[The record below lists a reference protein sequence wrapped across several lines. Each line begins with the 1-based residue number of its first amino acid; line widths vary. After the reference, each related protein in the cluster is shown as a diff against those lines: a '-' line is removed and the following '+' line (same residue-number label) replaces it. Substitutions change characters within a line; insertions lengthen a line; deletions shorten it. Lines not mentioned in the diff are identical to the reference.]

1 MRVTNYSHV
10 IRSTLEI
17 ATVPSCLL
25 GISLRRW
32 KGRILLGRVLCCF
45 LRRLRRSRRSLS
57 REVVSRVLKYTE

>member
-25 GISLRRW
+25 EITLRRW
-32 KGRILLGRVLCCF
+32 KGRILLSRFLCCF
-45 LRRLRRSRRSLS
+45 LRRSRPLRRSLS
-57 REVVSRVLKYTE
+57 REVVSRVLKYTG

>member
-25 GISLRRW
+25 EIGLHRW
-32 KGRILLGRVLCCF
+32 KGRFLLCRVLRCF
-45 LRRLRRSRRSLS
+45 LRCSGRLRRLLS
-57 REVVSRVLKYTE
+57 REVVSRVLKCTG

>member
-17 ATVPSCLL
+17 ATVSSCLL

-32 KGRILLGRVLCCF
+32 RGRFLLSRVLRCF
-45 LRRLRRSRRSLS
+45 LRRSRPSSRSLS
-57 REVVSRVLKYTE
+57 RGVVSRVLKYTE